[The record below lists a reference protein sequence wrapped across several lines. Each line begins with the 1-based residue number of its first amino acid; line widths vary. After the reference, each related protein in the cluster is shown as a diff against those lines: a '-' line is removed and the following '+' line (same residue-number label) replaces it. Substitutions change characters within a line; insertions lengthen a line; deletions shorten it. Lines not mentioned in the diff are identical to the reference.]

1 MEATCR
7 RVSAQHRAP
16 RYVRSADAGASQ
28 TGGRRRGVVEV
39 SCRRMSLFLKDTH
52 ESHDSI
58 SIRKPLETSR
68 EPATA
73 RALTPPDCNV
83 QATVVRCA
91 RLTHLLSR
99 VHGLPALCSYPAY
112 GKHTARRR
120 TRPIGPRRSRHR
132 PPAPPPATGRNCT
145 ARYVFV
151 STRGPQG
158 PTRADRPGP
167 SRLST

>member
-58 SIRKPLETSR
+58 RKPLVENR
-68 EPATA
+68 QP
-73 RALTPPDCNV
+73 RAPLTPPDCNV

-120 TRPIGPRRSRHR
+120 TRPIVLAARGTAPRRPR
-132 PPAPPPATGRNCT
+132 PPPVATARHVMSYEHPRTAARRARPRTGRG
-145 ARYVFV
+145 R
-151 STRGPQG
+151 
-158 PTRADRPGP
+158 GP